1 MPSFLQRLNSLKK
14 QSAEKQNEI
23 LKHNKTISDAR
34 IKIQQ
39 LTAEL
44 ADLNESAEML
54 EGRILSDTLRKKGID
69 ISEITAAIEAGLFDK
84 TAASPTPPEVESAT
98 YSTEKYYAENNGTL
112 DKEDID
118 EVSDS

>member
-54 EGRILSDTLRKKGID
+54 EGLFFPIHYAKKELI
-69 ISEITAAIEAGLFDK
+69 FQR
-84 TAASPTPPEVESAT
+84 
-98 YSTEKYYAENNGTL
+98 
-112 DKEDID
+112 
-118 EVSDS
+118 

>member
-54 EGRILSDTLRKKGID
+54 EGRNP
-69 ISEITAAIEAGLFDK
+69 AIRQSHEHTDPMLF
-84 TAASPTPPEVESAT
+84 
-98 YSTEKYYAENNGTL
+98 
-112 DKEDID
+112 
-118 EVSDS
+118 